1 MLHCRYV
8 GPSSPFVNHGQSAIP
23 LLSVK
28 ILQGKVTSRG
38 NFTFTFRRKRF
49 SVDLGV
55 TRWTNYNMLVLPDN
69 LMNLS
74 DCFIELFYIIIL
86 RVNVFGLINK
96 YKCVLFVNT
105 VFDIKKYCNP
115 INSFSVM

>member
-1 MLHCRYV
+1 M
-8 GPSSPFVNHGQSAIP
+8 
-23 LLSVK
+23 SVK

-38 NFTFTFRRKRF
+38 NSTFTFRRKRF
-49 SVDLGV
+49 SVDLEV
-55 TRWTNYNMLVLPDN
+55 TRWTNYNMLVVPDN
-69 LMNLS
+69 LMNPF
-74 DCFIELFYIIIL
+74 DCFIEFFYIITL
-86 RVNVFGLINK
+86 RGNVFRLINK